1 VQSGIYSQAASDRT
15 YKHLAGLAGS
25 VVASGLPVIVDAAFL
40 KLAERQYFQ
49 RIAKS
54 LEVPFGILHMEA
66 DESTLTARIERRRQV
81 GIDPSEAGIA
91 VLKSQ
96 LATQEPLLPSE
107 MDVVYSIETTAA
119 DSLDALISRI
129 MKTCSASP
137 HRQGIF

>member
-1 VQSGIYSQAASDRT
+1 
-15 YKHLAGLAGS
+15 
-25 VVASGLPVIVDAAFL
+25 
-40 KLAERQYFQ
+40 
-49 RIAKS
+49 
-54 LEVPFGILHMEA
+54 MEA

-107 MDVVYSIETTAA
+107 MDVVYSIETTVA